1 MCVCKIGNYSAAPR
15 RKAKSQP
22 LKAVKRKEIVVK
34 HGNAGSEKSKQ
45 VYATYKEKRYNNLT
59 NHEL

>member
-1 MCVCKIGNYSAAPR
+1 MCTCKVNTYGTTPR

-22 LKAVKRKEIVVK
+22 LKAIKKKEIVVK

-45 VYATYKEKRYNNLT
+45 VYMATVRKTAT
-59 NHEL
+59 NKTELSK